1 MPAALCC
8 LVAGAAISLVGT
20 RTLLGLALITLGI
33 AIAWP
38 RATLNAGRPVTVAAA
53 ALVVACGAAANAI
66 VGSYAP
72 PFETGGDAPRVLG
85 LAAMLAFGLALW
97 TMQRGR
103 FDEAGALRPGRE
115 RQGLALVAVPLVIA
129 VGAAALTP
137 DSGSQQEPVSGFAHG
152 RLEVWAAAL
161 DSGLDRPFDGSGAL
175 TFLEASLKHQDPP
188 PTAFAHN
195 LVLEEWTELGALG
208 AAAAL
213 LLLAFVVRA
222 ALRAERNA
230 AWLLGPG
237 VIGFAVSAM
246 LDWPWHVP
254 ASAAVFAIGAG
265 ALAAC
270 SARDERPGP
279 TSPRGSASC

>member
-1 MPAALCC
+1 MR
-8 LVAGAAISLVGT
+8 S
-20 RTLLGLALITLGI
+20 
-33 AIAWP
+33 
-38 RATLNAGRPVTVAAA
+38 
-53 ALVVACGAAANAI
+53 
-66 VGSYAP
+66 
-72 PFETGGDAPRVLG
+72 GGEWR
-85 LAAMLAFGLALW
+85 
-97 TMQRGR
+97 
-103 FDEAGALRPGRE
+103 
-115 RQGLALVAVPLVIA
+115 GLALVAVPLVIA

-137 DSGSQQEPVSGFAHG
+137 DSGPQEEPVSGFAHG
-152 RLEVWAAAL
+152 RFEVWAAAI

-213 LLLAFVVRA
+213 LLLAFVVQA
-222 ALRAERNA
+222 ALRADNDA

-237 VIGFAVSAM
+237 VIAFAISSL

-270 SARDERPGP
+270 SKGEERPP
-279 TSPRGSASC
+279 ATSPRGSASC